1 MEIPFREL
9 QHCNTATHSANKI
22 RKRKII
28 AEKIKLSCEVFV
40 DRNGNVVPL
49 HHIQDVMRVWA
60 AAQQISSKLGSAFAL
75 HHTWHCNRK
84 RHANEA
90 VEARKP
96 IGSGSQTI

>member
-1 MEIPFREL
+1 MGVNLF
-9 QHCNTATHSANKI
+9 QYKT

-28 AEKIKLSCEVFV
+28 AEKIKLSCKVFV

-49 HHIQDVMRVWA
+49 
-60 AAQQISSKLGSAFAL
+60 
-75 HHTWHCNRK
+75 HCNRK

-90 VEARKP
+90 VEARNP

>member
-49 HHIQDVMRVWA
+49 H
-60 AAQQISSKLGSAFAL
+60 
-75 HHTWHCNRK
+75 CNRK

>member
-28 AEKIKLSCEVFV
+28 AEKKISCEVFV

-49 HHIQDVMRVWA
+49 H
-60 AAQQISSKLGSAFAL
+60 
-75 HHTWHCNRK
+75 CNRK
-84 RHANEA
+84 RHANET

>member
-28 AEKIKLSCEVFV
+28 AEKIKISCEVFV

-49 HHIQDVMRVWA
+49 YRQRKQRACH
-60 AAQQISSKLGSAFAL
+60 SKA
-75 HHTWHCNRK
+75 TNRQLE
-84 RHANEA
+84 RHE
-90 VEARKP
+90 P
-96 IGSGSQTI
+96 